1 MENLIDET
9 SNRVLLEYIRDS
21 RQSFREVARTLGIS
35 SGTVAS
41 RVKDMEEAGVIKRY
55 SVLMDFEKLGYE
67 LTILTEIIV
76 SEGMMMEVGERIA
89 SISDSLAVY
98 NITGDSDI
106 MVIAKFK
113 TRQDLSDYTKKIHK
127 MPNVLRTKT
136 HVVLNT
142 IREDFN
148 QLPQSILNIVK

>member
-1 MENLIDET
+1 MENMIDET

-21 RQSFREVARTLGIS
+21 RQSFREVARTIGIS

-41 RVKDMEEAGVIKRY
+41 RIKEMEETGVIKRY

-67 LTILTEIIV
+67 LTIITEIIV

-106 MVIAKFK
+106 MIVAKFK

-142 IREDFN
+142 IKEDFN
-148 QLPQSILNIVK
+148 QLP